1 MLKVLTVTFN
11 PALDREIILDNFEV
25 NKLHRVPTFDDMEL
39 SPGGKG
45 INVSLALANFGV
57 PSVAMGFLGGYM
69 G

>member
-1 MLKVLTVTFN
+1 MKVLTVTFN
-11 PALDREIILDNFEV
+11 PALDREIILDNFQV
-25 NKLHRVPTFDDMEL
+25 NKLHRIPSLNHMEL

-57 PSVAMGFLGGYM
+57 PSVTMGFLGGYI